1 MTEGGSPLGEAWFAA
16 ARETSPALFRALAD
30 PTRRRLLEHLVSGPI
45 GPGELARRLGLPRVN
60 VSHQL
65 NVLGEAGLVDLQAR
79 RAAVRPEALT
89 RLRRYFDMALT
100 TAAIS
105 LPQTLPAV
113 AREAQ
118 K

>member
-1 MTEGGSPLGEAWFAA
+1 MEDGRSLGEAWFTA

-30 PTRRRLLEHLVSGPI
+30 PTRRRLLEHLVAGPV
-45 GPGELARRLGLPRVN
+45 GAGELARRLGLPRVN
-60 VSHQL
+60 VSHHL
-65 NVLGEAGLVDLQAR
+65 SVLAEAGLVDLRAR
-79 RAAVRPEALT
+79 QAAVRAEALT

-105 LPQTLPAV
+105 LPQTPPAV

>member
-1 MTEGGSPLGEAWFAA
+1 MEDGWPLGEAWFAA
-16 ARETSPALFRALAD
+16 AREASPDLFRALAD
-30 PTRRRLLEHLVSGPI
+30 PTRRRLLEHLVSGPV
-45 GPGELARRLGLPRVN
+45 GAGELARRLGLPRVN
-60 VSHQL
+60 VSHHL
-65 NVLGEAGLVDLQAR
+65 GVLADAGLVDLRGR
-79 RAAVRPEALT
+79 RATVRAEALT

-105 LPQTLPAV
+105 LPRTSPAV

>member
-1 MTEGGSPLGEAWFAA
+1 M
-16 ARETSPALFRALAD
+16 ARPASA
-30 PTRRRLLEHLVSGPI
+30 
-45 GPGELARRLGLPRVN
+45 GELAAGLGLPRVN
-60 VSHQL
+60 VSHHL
-65 NVLGEAGLVDLQAR
+65 SVLAAAGLIDPRGR
-79 RAAVRPEALT
+79 RATVRAEALT

-105 LPQTLPAV
+105 LPEMSRPV